1 MTYGRLLFVPSLGAV
16 EAHNIYNKLRHR
28 QAVFKY
34 DSDCWEW
41 RKTK

>member
-1 MTYGRLLFVPSLGAV
+1 MTYGRLLFVLSLGAV
-16 EAHNIYNKLRHR
+16 EAHNIYNKLRYG

-41 RKTK
+41 